1 MAYRVDR
8 DVFTSHGTGDVMKR
22 VAGRSVLLLMLGCV
36 LAGLVTP
43 AHAGEK
49 AEAVPVLTGNVRI
62 DLFGLDA
69 LSAGPRLLT
78 VADDMALP
86 TPRKSGWLAAGL
98 SLLVPGAGEFYAE
111 SYWKA
116 AIFLAI
122 DVAAI
127 TIALNNDKKGNDQ
140 TSFYR
145 NYADGHWSAV
155 KYAEYAQTLA
165 PTGRTYAWRVP
176 GTEGM
181 SPWDRPWTQVNWS
194 ELNRM
199 ERDIAGYYSH
209 TLPPYGEQQYF
220 ELIGKYPQ
228 FNQGWNDAPAA
239 FAYGDPLTPN
249 FLWYANE
256 RGKANTYYE
265 TATRWV
271 TIAAIN
277 HILSAVDAAWSAS
290 LYNKAQAS
298 MSTRIVPTP
307 DGYTTMSM
315 LKLSYG
321 L

>member
-1 MAYRVDR
+1 MERI
-8 DVFTSHGTGDVMKR
+8 G
-22 VAGRSVLLLMLGCV
+22 GRAVLLVILC
-36 LAGLVTP
+36 GLLVGRAVP
-43 AHAGEK
+43 VHAGDQPE
-49 AEAVPVLTGNVRI
+49 PPRVLTGNLRV
-62 DLFGLDA
+62 DLFGMDA
-69 LSAGPRLLT
+69 LTAGPRIQ
-78 VADDMALP
+78 AGGEGMAMP
-86 TPRKSGWLAAGL
+86 VSYKSPWLAAGL

-116 AIFLAI
+116 AIFVAI

-127 TIALNNDKKGNDQ
+127 AIALTNDGKGNDKTWFYQ
-140 TSFYR
+140 SFA
-145 NYADGHWSAV
+145 NGHWSVV

-165 PTGRTYAWRVP
+165 PSGKTYAWRVP

-181 SPWDRPWTQVNWS
+181 NPWDNPWTQVNWA

-209 TLPPYGEQQYF
+209 TLPPYGEQQYY

-228 FNQGWNDAPAA
+228 FNQGWDDAPAA
-239 FAYGDPLTPN
+239 FTYGDPLTAH
-249 FLWYANE
+249 FLWYADQ
-256 RGKANTYYE
+256 RGQANTYYE

-271 TIAAIN
+271 TIAVIN

-298 MSTRIVPTP
+298 VSSRFVPTP
-307 DGYTTMSM
+307 VGYTMMSS
-315 LKLSYG
+315 LKVSYS